1 MGVYS
6 PESASGGG
14 RHYKVFFFRNSRQN
28 KEFWEKMPFFGD
40 ILPILGWSG
49 RISSQILGPR
59 QYKDFLV
66 EYVYTHEPEPVLCP
80 LIITINQVAQPSPAL
95 QNINLL
101 QNEADPTDF
110 SRLMNPV
117 DDELVEGVSAVVA
130 AEAKNKDDDL
140 DLALDALRDCD
151 TDFIKFDQVVNITS
165 VMSDVF

>member
-1 MGVYS
+1 M
-6 PESASGGG
+6 
-14 RHYKVFFFRNSRQN
+14 
-28 KEFWEKMPFFGD
+28 
-40 ILPILGWSG
+40 
-49 RISSQILGPR
+49 
-59 QYKDFLV
+59 V
-66 EYVYTHEPEPVLCP
+66 EYTIQYTHEPEPVLCP